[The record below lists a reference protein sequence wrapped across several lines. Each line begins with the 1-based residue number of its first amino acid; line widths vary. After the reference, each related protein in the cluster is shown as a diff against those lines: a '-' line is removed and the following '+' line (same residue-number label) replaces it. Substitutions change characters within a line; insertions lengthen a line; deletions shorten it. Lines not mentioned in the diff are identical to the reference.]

1 MLDPEMDT
9 NESAMQ
15 WDMMSC
21 ADAGCYLLVEA
32 AVDFTS
38 WLLNHHVA
46 PLAISKESSCYQI
59 CCCPGDYVI
68 LIRIIALSGSTNR
81 QQESLRKL
89 SLVHTCPAQTLL

>member
-38 WLLNHHVA
+38 
-46 PLAISKESSCYQI
+46 
-59 CCCPGDYVI
+59 
-68 LIRIIALSGSTNR
+68 
-81 QQESLRKL
+81 
-89 SLVHTCPAQTLL
+89 